1 MNYSYIKVFYTVAM
15 LQNISKAADNLGVTQ
30 PAVSRIIGTIEKEYK
45 TTLFNRSKN
54 GVSLT
59 KEGQIL
65 FDMIK
70 GPFAELNR
78 IDESITH
85 PLKEATLTV
94 HVGATS
100 TALYCY
106 LFKYL
111 EEIKRTFPTVK
122 FRIYTDSSSNLSNM
136 VLNGEIDFGFVTTP
150 FDGSDDLEIHNIYEL
165 NNILVAPISYKDKI
179 QGKVSIKSL
188 IQYPFILLNKD
199 MQFREH
205 INKYLKDNGAKINP
219 AYEVDSSSVLIPLVE
234 NDCGLTFIP
243 EDMAIK
249 SINEK
254 QCFKVD
260 LIEDIPIRYVTFL
273 TKRSRTNS
281 PIIDEIKESIIK
293 APKK

>member
-1 MNYSYIKVFYTVAM
+1 MNYSYMKVFYTVAT

-78 IDESITH
+78 IDESISH
-85 PLKEATLTV
+85 PLNEAALTV

-150 FDGSDDLEIHNIYEL
+150 FEGSEDLEIHNIYEL
-165 NNILVAPISYKDKI
+165 NNILVAPISYKNKI
-179 QGKVSIKSL
+179 QGRVSIKSL

-205 INKYLKDNGAKINP
+205 INKYLKDNGTKINP

-260 LIEDIPIRYVTFL
+260 LIEDIPLRYVTFL
-273 TKRSRTNS
+273 TKRSRTHS

-293 APKK
+293 ASKK